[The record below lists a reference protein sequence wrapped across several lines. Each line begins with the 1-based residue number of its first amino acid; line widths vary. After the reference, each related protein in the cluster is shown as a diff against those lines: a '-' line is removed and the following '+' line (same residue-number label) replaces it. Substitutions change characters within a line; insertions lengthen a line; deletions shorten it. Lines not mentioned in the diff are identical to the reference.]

1 MNYVSAP
8 ALDGEYEQESASL
21 ATLALAVLAPFG
33 TIVLMASPL
42 ILDAALIAVG
52 L

>member
-1 MNYVSAP
+1 MNVASAP
-8 ALDGEYEQESASL
+8 AMEVEYEQESISL
-21 ATLALAVLAPFG
+21 STLALAVLAPFG
-33 TIVLMASPL
+33 TILVMASPL